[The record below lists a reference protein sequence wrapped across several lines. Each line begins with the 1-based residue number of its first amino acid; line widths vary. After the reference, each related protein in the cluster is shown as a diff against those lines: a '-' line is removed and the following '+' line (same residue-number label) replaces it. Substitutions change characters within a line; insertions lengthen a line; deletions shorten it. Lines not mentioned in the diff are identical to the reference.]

1 MHQLILQLVPKSD
14 KDLLLTILCHVPH
27 PALPPPFEGSG
38 PQAGL
43 VVAAQFLVM
52 KEVPHEP
59 DLRDAETVDDHELLV
74 ETGVE
79 CLKVGGRRRSG
90 NPKGTKALMAG
101 GFNADQLKAHS
112 QEDVIDRE
120 QLHLEEYF
128 EPSQ

>member
-14 KDLLLTILCHVPH
+14 KDLLLTILSHVSH
-27 PALPPPFEGSG
+27 PALPLPFEGSG

-59 DLRDAETVDDHELLV
+59 DLRDAEAVDDHELLV

-79 CLKVGGRRRSG
+79 CLKVGGR
-90 NPKGTKALMAG
+90 
-101 GFNADQLKAHS
+101 
-112 QEDVIDRE
+112 
-120 QLHLEEYF
+120 
-128 EPSQ
+128 